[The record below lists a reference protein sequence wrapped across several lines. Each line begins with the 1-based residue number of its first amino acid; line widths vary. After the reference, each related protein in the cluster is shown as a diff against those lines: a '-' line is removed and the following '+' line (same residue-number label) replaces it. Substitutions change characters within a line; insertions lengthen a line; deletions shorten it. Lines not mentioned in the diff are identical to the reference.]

1 METVRIGL
9 LGLGTIGSAVAAQLV
24 TNAQHYQAL
33 TRQRWELT
41 WVAVAHPN
49 RPRTVKLPVTTRVT
63 TDWRQVV
70 TDPAVDVVIELIGGT
85 GVAQAAVTTA
95 LRHGKLVITANKD
108 LMATAGPALE
118 KLAHQSGG
126 RVGFEGS
133 VAGGIPI
140 LQLLTTALA
149 TDQIQA
155 ISGVLNGTSNYIL
168 SQLEQTG
175 SELAPALAQAQAQG
189 YAESDPSKD
198 LNGLDAAYKLTILI
212 RLAFHQVVNPAALA
226 VTGITA
232 LSPQLLNAARQWG
245 LKIRLLARAQRRDQ
259 RLLAEVAPV
268 AIGPQSVFY
277 GLDGVDNAVALTS
290 ERLGQTVYQG
300 PGAGGLAT
308 ANSIL
313 SDLYRLTSARGTSF
327 TPAVPGRV
335 YPLAQAPRT
344 YLAVSAASLPLGGPW
359 QKRQAGSALT
369 RPLTASQQAAWA
381 QRLPQVAWLPVS
393 AISG

>member
-1 METVRIGL
+1 M
-9 LGLGTIGSAVAAQLV
+9 
-24 TNAQHYQAL
+24 
-33 TRQRWELT
+33 
-41 WVAVAHPN
+41 
-49 RPRTVKLPVTTRVT
+49 
-63 TDWRQVV
+63 
-70 TDPAVDVVIELIGGT
+70 
-85 GVAQAAVTTA
+85 
-95 LRHGKLVITANKD
+95 
-108 LMATAGPALE
+108 
-118 KLAHQSGG
+118 
-126 RVGFEGS
+126 
-133 VAGGIPI
+133 
-140 LQLLTTALA
+140 
-149 TDQIQA
+149 
-155 ISGVLNGTSNYIL
+155 
-168 SQLEQTG
+168 
-175 SELAPALAQAQAQG
+175 
-189 YAESDPSKD
+189 
-198 LNGLDAAYKLTILI
+198 
-212 RLAFHQVVNPAALA
+212 
-226 VTGITA
+226 
-232 LSPQLLNAARQWG
+232 
-245 LKIRLLARAQRRDQ
+245 ARAQRRDQ

-327 TPAVPGRV
+327 TPAVPG
-335 YPLAQAPRT
+335 LAQAPRT

>member
-1 METVRIGL
+1 M
-9 LGLGTIGSAVAAQLV
+9 
-24 TNAQHYQAL
+24 
-33 TRQRWELT
+33 
-41 WVAVAHPN
+41 
-49 RPRTVKLPVTTRVT
+49 
-63 TDWRQVV
+63 
-70 TDPAVDVVIELIGGT
+70 
-85 GVAQAAVTTA
+85 
-95 LRHGKLVITANKD
+95 
-108 LMATAGPALE
+108 
-118 KLAHQSGG
+118 
-126 RVGFEGS
+126 
-133 VAGGIPI
+133 
-140 LQLLTTALA
+140 
-149 TDQIQA
+149 
-155 ISGVLNGTSNYIL
+155 
-168 SQLEQTG
+168 
-175 SELAPALAQAQAQG
+175 
-189 YAESDPSKD
+189 
-198 LNGLDAAYKLTILI
+198 
-212 RLAFHQVVNPAALA
+212 VNPAALA

-290 ERLGQTVYQG
+290 
-300 PGAGGLAT
+300 
-308 ANSIL
+308 
-313 SDLYRLTSARGTSF
+313 ARGTSF

-369 RPLTASQQAAWA
+369 RPLTASQQAALA

>member
-9 LGLGTIGSAVAAQLV
+9 LGLGTIGSAVAAQLI

-49 RPRTVKLPVTTRVT
+49 RPRTVKLPATTRVT

-149 TDQIQA
+149 TDRL
-155 ISGVLNGTSNYIL
+155 VRC
-168 SQLEQTG
+168 
-175 SELAPALAQAQAQG
+175 QG
-189 YAESDPSKD
+189 
-198 LNGLDAAYKLTILI
+198 
-212 RLAFHQVVNPAALA
+212 R
-226 VTGITA
+226 
-232 LSPQLLNAARQWG
+232 
-245 LKIRLLARAQRRDQ
+245 
-259 RLLAEVAPV
+259 
-268 AIGPQSVFY
+268 
-277 GLDGVDNAVALTS
+277 
-290 ERLGQTVYQG
+290 
-300 PGAGGLAT
+300 
-308 ANSIL
+308 
-313 SDLYRLTSARGTSF
+313 
-327 TPAVPGRV
+327 
-335 YPLAQAPRT
+335 
-344 YLAVSAASLPLGGPW
+344 
-359 QKRQAGSALT
+359 
-369 RPLTASQQAAWA
+369 
-381 QRLPQVAWLPVS
+381 
-393 AISG
+393 

>member
-1 METVRIGL
+1 M
-9 LGLGTIGSAVAAQLV
+9 
-24 TNAQHYQAL
+24 
-33 TRQRWELT
+33 
-41 WVAVAHPN
+41 
-49 RPRTVKLPVTTRVT
+49 
-63 TDWRQVV
+63 
-70 TDPAVDVVIELIGGT
+70 
-85 GVAQAAVTTA
+85 
-95 LRHGKLVITANKD
+95 
-108 LMATAGPALE
+108 
-118 KLAHQSGG
+118 
-126 RVGFEGS
+126 
-133 VAGGIPI
+133 
-140 LQLLTTALA
+140 
-149 TDQIQA
+149 
-155 ISGVLNGTSNYIL
+155 
-168 SQLEQTG
+168 
-175 SELAPALAQAQAQG
+175 
-189 YAESDPSKD
+189 
-198 LNGLDAAYKLTILI
+198 
-212 RLAFHQVVNPAALA
+212 VNPAALA

-344 YLAVSAASLPLGGPW
+344 YLAVSAGGPW

-369 RPLTASQQAAWA
+369 RPLTASQQATWA
-381 QRLPQVAWLPVS
+381 QRLPQVAWMPVS

>member
-1 METVRIGL
+1 M
-9 LGLGTIGSAVAAQLV
+9 
-24 TNAQHYQAL
+24 
-33 TRQRWELT
+33 
-41 WVAVAHPN
+41 
-49 RPRTVKLPVTTRVT
+49 
-63 TDWRQVV
+63 
-70 TDPAVDVVIELIGGT
+70 
-85 GVAQAAVTTA
+85 
-95 LRHGKLVITANKD
+95 
-108 LMATAGPALE
+108 
-118 KLAHQSGG
+118 
-126 RVGFEGS
+126 
-133 VAGGIPI
+133 
-140 LQLLTTALA
+140 
-149 TDQIQA
+149 
-155 ISGVLNGTSNYIL
+155 
-168 SQLEQTG
+168 
-175 SELAPALAQAQAQG
+175 
-189 YAESDPSKD
+189 
-198 LNGLDAAYKLTILI
+198 
-212 RLAFHQVVNPAALA
+212 VNPAALA

-300 PGAGGLAT
+300 PGAT

-369 RPLTASQQAAWA
+369 RPLTASQQATWA
-381 QRLPQVAWLPVS
+381 QRLPQVAWMPVS